1 MNQGGGGGGGG
12 SGNNGRKKIFGT
24 LPNNGRKDR
33 RDEEEVL
40 LLFREM
46 HKQEKD
52 RTVSLLQPV
61 SDEFEANGNYPLYRM
76 ASVKKGSGGGG
87 GGYEFLADQ
96 SGKNDYDWLK
106 TPPATP
112 LFPSLEME
120 ANSPQLF
127 VQREIPII
135 QPFSRFSG
143 NSVTTKQSSG
153 ICKSPNTKQKGPP
166 RSVTP
171 SERSSVLT
179 QATKCKQLPSN
190 QKLNQLSNTNHNSR
204 RANVASTTATKPM
217 NQQRESPQN
226 FLASNLSKSMLG
238 PSDSKMKPRSRLSPL
253 VRSSVPAQIPVF
265 SDQAPPNLR
274 TERSL
279 SASRGRYENQTLAN
293 IYQKTEPVPKTR
305 RQSCSPSVTRG
316 RKVEPKPENTSTTGA
331 ITTATATT
339 ITETA
344 TTISQKGRIQLAG
357 NGTQILGS
365 RMVDK
370 FMNARKSIAEE
381 RETKLKFHG
390 SINESSG
397 FGRTMMS
404 KSSLDM
410 ALKHMQMLNE
420 TQLIF
425 IELALTL
432 EGVMQLA
439 ALQVHIHRQKQLK
452 RDCVIRREE
461 DTECWVHK
469 LSKSKK
475 SCVKRE

>member
-1 MNQGGGGGGGG
+1 MNQGGGGGGGGG

-87 GGYEFLADQ
+87 DEFLADQ
-96 SGKNDYDWLK
+96 TGK
-106 TPPATP
+106 
-112 LFPSLEME
+112 M
-120 ANSPQLF
+120 
-127 VQREIPII
+127 I
-135 QPFSRFSG
+135 
-143 NSVTTKQSSG
+143 TT
-153 ICKSPNTKQKGPP
+153 
-166 RSVTP
+166 
-171 SERSSVLT
+171 VL
-179 QATKCKQLPSN
+179 
-190 QKLNQLSNTNHNSR
+190 
-204 RANVASTTATKPM
+204 
-217 NQQRESPQN
+217 
-226 FLASNLSKSMLG
+226 
-238 PSDSKMKPRSRLSPL
+238 
-253 VRSSVPAQIPVF
+253 

-274 TERSL
+274 TERSS

-293 IYQKTEPVPKTR
+293 IHQKTEPVPKTR

-344 TTISQKGRIQLAG
+344 TTISQKGRTQLAG

-404 KSSLDM
+404 KSSLGM
-410 ALKHMQMLNE
+410 ALKHMD
-420 TQLIF
+420 
-425 IELALTL
+425 
-432 EGVMQLA
+432 V
-439 ALQVHIHRQKQLK
+439 K
-452 RDCVIRREE
+452 RDPANFHRASTNSGRHHAVSSTPSSYSPSEAA
-461 DTECWVHK
+461 
-469 LSKSKK
+469 
-475 SCVKRE
+475 

>member
-1 MNQGGGGGGGG
+1 MNQGGGGGGG

-33 RDEEEVL
+33 RDEEEAL
-40 LLFREM
+40 
-46 HKQEKD
+46 H
-52 RTVSLLQPV
+52 PV
-61 SDEFEANGNYPLYRM
+61 RYGLVGNYPLYRM

-87 GGYEFLADQ
+87 GYEFLADQ
-96 SGKNDYDWLK
+96 SGKNDYDCK
-106 TPPATP
+106 SNESSAM
-112 LFPSLEME
+112 S
-120 ANSPQLF
+120 Q
-127 VQREIPII
+127 
-135 QPFSRFSG
+135 FSG

-190 QKLNQLSNTNHNSR
+190 QKLNQLSNANHNSR

-253 VRSSVPAQIPVF
+253 VRSSVPAQIP
-265 SDQAPPNLR
+265 
-274 TERSL
+274 
-279 SASRGRYENQTLAN
+279 
-293 IYQKTEPVPKTR
+293 TR

-397 FGRTMMS
+397 FGRTMIS

-410 ALKHMQMLNE
+410 ALKHMFCRLVKLFPQYPE
-420 TQLIF
+420 SF
-425 IELALTL
+425 TL
-432 EGVMQLA
+432 YKPNNSMTCKLA

-475 SCVKRE
+475 SCVKRGNLSKHDMICDH

>member
-1 MNQGGGGGGGG
+1 MNQGGGGGGG

-61 SDEFEANGNYPLYRM
+61 SDEFEANGTPSCSLWFGWLLLVRLTNLFEM
-76 ASVKKGSGGGG
+76 ASVKKGSGGG

-135 QPFSRFSG
+135 QPFSRSSAMSQFSG

-190 QKLNQLSNTNHNSR
+190 QKLNQLSNANHNSR

-316 RKVEPKPENTSTTGA
+316 PKVEPKPENTSTTGA

-404 KSSLDM
+404 KSSLDT
-410 ALKHMQMLNE
+410 ALKHMD
-420 TQLIF
+420 
-425 IELALTL
+425 
-432 EGVMQLA
+432 V
-439 ALQVHIHRQKQLK
+439 K
-452 RDCVIRREE
+452 RDPANFHRASTNSGRRHAVSSAPSSYPPSEAA
-461 DTECWVHK
+461 
-469 LSKSKK
+469 
-475 SCVKRE
+475 

>member
-1 MNQGGGGGGGG
+1 MNQGGGGGGG

-24 LPNNGRKDR
+24 PPNNRRKDR

-76 ASVKKGSGGGG
+76 ASIKKGSGGGG
-87 GGYEFLADQ
+87 EGGGGGGCEFLADQ

-135 QPFSRFSG
+135 QPLSRFSG

-179 QATKCKQLPSN
+179 QATKCKQLLSN
-190 QKLNQLSNTNHNSR
+190 QKLNQLSNANHNSR

-238 PSDSKMKPRSRLSPL
+238 PSDSKMKPRSRVSPL
-253 VRSSVPAQIPVF
+253 VRSSIPAQIPVF

-274 TERSL
+274 TERSS
-279 SASRGRYENQTLAN
+279 SASRGRHENQTPAN
-293 IYQKTEPVPKTR
+293 IGQKTEPVPKTR

-316 RKVEPKPENTSTTGA
+316 RKVEPKPENTSTTDA

-381 RETKLKFHG
+381 IETKLKFHG

-397 FGRTMMS
+397 FGRTMMP

-410 ALKHMQMLNE
+410 ALKHMD
-420 TQLIF
+420 
-425 IELALTL
+425 
-432 EGVMQLA
+432 V
-439 ALQVHIHRQKQLK
+439 K
-452 RDCVIRREE
+452 RDPANFHRAS
-461 DTECWVHK
+461 T
-469 LSKSKK
+469 KSGRHHAVR
-475 SCVKRE
+475 STPSSYSPSEAA